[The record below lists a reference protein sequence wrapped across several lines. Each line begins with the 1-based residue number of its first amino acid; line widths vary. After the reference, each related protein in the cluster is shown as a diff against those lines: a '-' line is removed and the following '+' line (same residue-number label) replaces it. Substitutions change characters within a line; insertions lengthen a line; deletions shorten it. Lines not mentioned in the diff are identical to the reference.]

1 MTERALTIEWQMI
14 PKFRSGELRIVTI
27 PVTDP
32 RNPMAGDYS
41 VGDRFWIRQDFQK
54 DPEDNIRYRD
64 TPEGNHWTP
73 AVFMGRA
80 DSPFSLEITYV
91 DAEARKDGWYW
102 VLGVRPVTRPA
113 R

>member
-14 PKFRSGELRIVTI
+14 PKFKSGELNTVTI
-27 PVTDP
+27 QVTDP

-41 VGDRFWIRQDFQK
+41 VGDRFWVRQEFMK
-54 DPEDNIRYRD
+54 DGEGNVRHRD
-64 TPEGNHWTP
+64 TPQGNHWTP

-80 DSPFSLEITYV
+80 DSPFGLEIVSV

-102 VLGVRPVTRPA
+102 VLGVRPVERTNA
-113 R
+113 